1 MTSGLNLIFVF
12 GGQIEYILTAEAPKM
27 THVSPDIVSEPQI
40 PLSKLQALQ
49 FEWLSRASRLCGM
62 ATLVVD
68 TELEIKFYDSRFAEI
83 LELDTSIDY
92 RGKNL
97 LDVTGQLA
105 LRGDFGP
112 GDPQIFV
119 ELVKAQFC
127 KPISSPEKIGHIMDF
142 LTPSG
147 RRVEFSQD
155 QEDDGLF
162 VLGCRDVTKSYVQ
175 KHALKVAL
183 DSSKSGYIIYDI
195 ETKRF
200 QAYSDVSRSGRHED
214 LAHRLVKDDLKNL
227 INTDDYAKLR
237 VAWRRAHAARQPWT
251 GTFRT
256 KDNQADTIWVKFQAT
271 PQISES
277 GIITS
282 YIFFYTEV
290 TAQLRVQD
298 DLRKAI
304 EQSEKALSAKNAFL
318 GRLSHEIRTP
328 MNAVVGIAD
337 ALIHHDGNPK
347 IMPKLELIQT
357 SAEKIIRIVDES
369 LEHTKLAESMIQLD
383 PHASSPIEAVE
394 AVCALWEQKA
404 VENGIDLKCRI
415 DPSVP
420 ESIIFDSHRYEQ
432 CLNNLISNAV
442 KFSPAGQILVVL
454 TTLEKSG
461 QNNLVTVVKD
471 TGIGMNEAQLAKLFE
486 AYTQADQTIA
496 GRFGGTGLGMNI
508 TKQLI
513 ELMDGKIS
521 AKSEPGEGTVIAL
534 TLPIQEDRREE
545 NRRRNETS
553 EALVDNMLE
562 GAAPPASEY
571 ASLKVLVVDDNATN
585 HMVVTSLLG
594 TLVKHIDVAENGIE
608 AIQALETAHEAN
620 AQYDVVLMDIH
631 MPVMDGIE
639 ATLAIRGSKKPF
651 TDIPIIALTAD
662 PQYQQRRLCKNIGM
676 DDALAKPIK
685 LTEVLGA
692 MDRVFA
698 GQVASDLA
706 A

>member
-1 MTSGLNLIFVF
+1 MTNMS
-12 GGQIEYILTAEAPKM
+12 
-27 THVSPDIVSEPQI
+27 SDIVSEPQI

-49 FEWLSRASRLCGM
+49 FEWLSRAGRLGGM

-68 TELEIKFYDSRFAEI
+68 PDLTIKFYDKRLANI
-83 LELDTSIDY
+83 LELDSSRDY
-92 RGKNL
+92 TGANL
-97 LDVTGQLA
+97 LDIAGELA
-105 LRGDFGP
+105 VRGDFGP
-112 GDPQIFV
+112 GDPKVFV
-119 ELVKAQFC
+119 DLVEAQFC
-127 KPISSPEKIGHIMDF
+127 KPVGPEEVTNRVMNF

-147 RRVEFSQD
+147 RRIQFSQD
-155 QEDDGLF
+155 IEEDGFYMLS
-162 VLGCRDVTKSYVQ
+162 CRDVTKSYVQ

-183 DSSKSGYIIYDI
+183 DSSNSGYIIFDV
-195 ETKRF
+195 ETQKF
-200 QAYSDVSRSGRHED
+200 EANGNLSDKQQNSG
-214 LAHRLVKDDLKNL
+214 LAHRLINDELKNV
-227 INTDDYAKLR
+227 IQSDDYRKLQ
-237 VAWRRAHAARQPWT
+237 AIWIKAHREKKPWT

-256 KDNQADTIWVKFQAT
+256 KDNQAGTIWVKVQAT

-277 GIITS
+277 GVITG

-290 TAQLRVQD
+290 TNQLRVQD

-304 EQSEKALSAKNAFL
+304 EQSEKSLSAKNAFL

-337 ALIHHDGNPK
+337 ALIHHDRNPK
-347 IMPKLELIQT
+347 ILPKLELIQS

-369 LEHTKLAESMIQLD
+369 LEHTKLAEAKIQLD
-383 PHASSPIEAVE
+383 PHAASPREAVE
-394 AVCALWEQKA
+394 SVCALWEQKA
-404 VENGIDLKCRI
+404 VENGIDLQCKI
-415 DPSVP
+415 DTSVP
-420 ESIIFDSHRYEQ
+420 DSIIFDSHRYEQ

-442 KFSPAGQILVVL
+442 KFSPAGRIQVVL
-454 TTLEKSG
+454 TTLKKG
-461 QNNLVTVVKD
+461 GINNLVAVVKD
-471 TGIGMNEAQLAKLFE
+471 SGIGMNKSQLASLFE
-486 AYTQADQTIA
+486 AYTQADNSIS

-513 ELMDGKIS
+513 ELMDGQIT
-521 AKSEPGEGTVIAL
+521 ARSELGAGTVIAL
-534 TLPIQEDRREE
+534 TLPIKTDRREE
-545 NRRRNETS
+545 DRRRSETS
-553 EALVDNMLE
+553 GGLVDNMLE
-562 GAAPPASEY
+562 NAAPPASEY
-571 ASLKVLVVDDNATN
+571 GALKVLVVDDNATN

-594 TLVKHIDVAENGIE
+594 SMVKQIDVAENGVE
-608 AIQALETAHEAN
+608 AIQALEIAEEAN
-620 AQYDVVLMDIH
+620 SQYDVVLMDIH

-639 ATLAIRGSKKPF
+639 ATLAIRGSQQNY

-698 GQVASDLA
+698 GRNASDLA

>member
-1 MTSGLNLIFVF
+1 
-12 GGQIEYILTAEAPKM
+12 M

-200 QAYSDVSRSGRHED
+200 QAYSDVSRSGRNED

>member
-1 MTSGLNLIFVF
+1 MTNIS
-12 GGQIEYILTAEAPKM
+12 
-27 THVSPDIVSEPQI
+27 HDIVSEPQI

-62 ATLVVD
+62 ATLVVGTD
-68 TELEIKFYDSRFAEI
+68 LNIKFYDRRVAEI
-83 LELDTSIDY
+83 LEVDTSLDY
-92 RGKNL
+92 RGRNL
-97 LDVTGQLA
+97 LEVTGQLA
-105 LRGDFGP
+105 TRGDFGP
-112 GDPQIFV
+112 GDPQVFV
-119 ELVKAQFC
+119 DLVKNQFC
-127 KPISSPEKIGHIMDF
+127 KQMSSRGEINQVMTF

-147 RRVEFSQD
+147 RRVQFSQD
-155 QEDDGLF
+155 HEEDGLF
-162 VLGCRDVTKSYVQ
+162 VLGCRDVTKSYIQ

-183 DSSKSGYIIYDI
+183 DSSGSGYITYDV
-195 ETKRF
+195 ESKKF
-200 QAYSDVSRSGRHED
+200 QAYGDASTRPSRDKG
-214 LAHRLVKDDLKNL
+214 LAHRLVNEDPKSL
-227 INTDDYAKLR
+227 INSDDYVKLAA
-237 VAWRRAHAARQPWT
+237 AWKAAHRSREPWT

-256 KDNQADTIWVKFQAT
+256 KDSQANTIWVKFEST

-277 GIITS
+277 GVITG

-290 TAQLRVQD
+290 TAQLRIQD

-304 EQSEKALSAKNAFL
+304 EQSEKSLSAKNAFL

-347 IMPKLELIQT
+347 ILPKLELIQS

-369 LEHTKLAESMIQLD
+369 LEHTKLAESKIQLD
-383 PHASSPIEAVE
+383 PHASSPREAIES
-394 AVCALWEQKA
+394 VCALWEQKA
-404 VENGIDLKCRI
+404 VENGIDLQCKI
-415 DPSVP
+415 DASVP
-420 ESIIFDSHRYEQ
+420 ELIIFDSHRYEQ

-442 KFSPAGQILVVL
+442 KFSPAGRIQVIL
-454 TTLEKSG
+454 TTLEKGG
-461 QNNLVTVVKD
+461 QNNLVAVVKD
-471 TGIGMNEAQLAKLFE
+471 SGIGMNEAQLDNLFE
-486 AYTQADQTIA
+486 AYTQADKTIA

-513 ELMDGKIS
+513 ELMDGTIT
-521 AKSEPGEGTVIAL
+521 AKSDPGVGTVIAL
-534 TLPIQEDRREE
+534 TLPILEDRREE
-545 NRRRNETS
+545 DRRNSDTS
-553 EALVDNMLE
+553 SALIEDMLE

-571 ASLKVLVVDDNATN
+571 AALKVLVVDDNATN

-594 TLVKHIDVAENGIE
+594 TLVKQIDVAENGIE
-608 AIQALETAHEAN
+608 AIQALDKARDENT
-620 AQYDVVLMDIH
+620 QYDVVLMDIH

-639 ATLAIRGSKKPF
+639 ATLAIRGSQKSY

-685 LTEVLGA
+685 LTEVLGVI
-692 MDRVFA
+692 DRVFD
-698 GQVASDLA
+698 GRHASDLA

>member
-1 MTSGLNLIFVF
+1 MTEI
-12 GGQIEYILTAEAPKM
+12 
-27 THVSPDIVSEPQI
+27 SPDIASEAQV

-49 FEWLSRASRLCGM
+49 FEWLARAGRLGGM
-62 ATLVVD
+62 AILVVSTD
-68 TELEIKFYDSRFAEI
+68 LEIKFYDKRIAGI
-83 LELDTSIDY
+83 LELDTSVDFT
-92 RGKNL
+92 GENL
-97 LDVTGQLA
+97 LDIAEQLA
-105 LRGDFGP
+105 VRGDFGP
-112 GDPQIFV
+112 GDTDVFVNIIKTQFTKQINS
-119 ELVKAQFC
+119 EDSTNRDL
-127 KPISSPEKIGHIMDF
+127 HF

-147 RRVEFSQD
+147 RRIEFRQD
-155 QEDDGLF
+155 AEEDGLY
-162 VLGCRDVTKSYVQ
+162 VLSCRDVTKNYVQ

-183 DSSKSGYIIYDI
+183 DSSNSGYII
-195 ETKRF
+195 F
-200 QAYSDVSRSGRHED
+200 DVESQKFKSNGQFSKQD
-214 LAHRLVKDDLKNL
+214 QTNNLAHRLINEDLKNV
-227 INTDDYAKLR
+227 IHPKDYKKLQ
-237 VAWRRAHAARQPWT
+237 AIWIKAHKNKESWT

-256 KDNQADTIWVKFQAT
+256 KDNQADTVWVKVQAT

-277 GIITS
+277 GIVTG

-290 TAQLRVQD
+290 TTQLRIQD

-304 EQSEKALSAKNAFL
+304 EQSEKSLNAKNAFL

-347 IMPKLELIQT
+347 ILPKLELIQS
-357 SAEKIIRIVDES
+357 SAEKIIKIVDES
-369 LEHTKLAESMIQLD
+369 LEHTKLAEAKIQLD
-383 PHASSPIEAVE
+383 PQAASPREAVE

-404 VENGIDLKCRI
+404 VENGINLQCQI
-415 DPSVP
+415 DKSVP

-442 KFSPAGQILVVL
+442 KFSPEGQIQVVL
-454 TTLEKSG
+454 TTLEKGG
-461 QNNLVTVVKD
+461 QNNLIAVVKD
-471 TGIGMNEAQLAKLFE
+471 SGIGMNKSQLANLFE
-486 AYTQADQTIA
+486 AYTQADKTIS

-513 ELMDGKIS
+513 ELMGGHIT
-521 AKSEPGEGTVIAL
+521 ARSELGSGTVIAL
-534 TLPIQEDRREE
+534 TLPIQADRREE
-545 NRRRNETS
+545 DRRRDDTS
-553 EALVDNMLE
+553 SGLVEDMLE
-562 GAAPPASEY
+562 NAAPPASEY
-571 ASLKVLVVDDNATN
+571 AALKVLVVDDNATN

-608 AIQALETAHEAN
+608 AIQALEAAQN
-620 AQYDVVLMDIH
+620 SNDQYDVVLMDIH

-639 ATLAIRGSKKPF
+639 ATLAIRGSQQAY

-698 GQVASDLA
+698 GRNSSELA